1 MSQRLSP
8 SAQRVQDA
16 LLVLGLSAQVVEL
29 PASTR
34 TAQDAANA
42 VGCGVGQIVKSLIF
56 RGAHNDAPLLVVAS
70 GTNRVNENRLAEL
83 ADQPIAK
90 ANADFVRLHT
100 GFAIGGVAPLAH
112 PAPITT
118 FIDVDLLQYDMI
130 WAAGGTP
137 NTVFALS
144 PDDLQTIT
152 GGTITT
158 IT

>member
-1 MSQRLSP
+1 MTQHLSP
-8 SAQRVQDA
+8 SAQRVQNA
-16 LLVLGLSAQVVEL
+16 LAALGLSSQVVEL

-34 TAQDAANA
+34 TAQDAALA
-42 VGCGVGQIVKSLIF
+42 VGCAVGQIVKSLIF
-56 RGAHNDAPLLVVAS
+56 RGAESDAPLLVVAS
-70 GTNRVNENRLAEL
+70 GTNRVNEARLAQL
-83 ADQPIAK
+83 AGQPIAK
-90 ANADFVRLHT
+90 ADAAFVRLHT

-112 PAPITT
+112 PAPIMT
-118 FIDVDLLQYDMI
+118 FIDVDLLQYDTI

-144 PDDLQTIT
+144 PNDLRTIT